1 MNIAFNKSEVDIQS
15 TLQSVRHNLIA
26 KHITLQSIKQR
37 QTTTDFT
44 NQLDIPLG
52 LKDLLINH
60 GFTLDLLLNTESIAL
75 AEALGIDK
83 YVAKIISDATKRL
96 NEADVVNTRMTI
108 KR

>member
-1 MNIAFNKSEVDIQS
+1 MNTTFNKGEVDVQS
-15 TLQSVRHNLIA
+15 SLQSVRHNLIA

-52 LKDLLINH
+52 LKDLLSNN
-60 GFTLDLLLNTESIAL
+60 GFTLDLLLNTESIDL

-83 YVAKIISDATKRL
+83 YVAKIISDVTRRL
-96 NEADVVNTRMTI
+96 NRAGVFDTSMTI
-108 KR
+108 KC